1 MTKIIPSILS
11 ADFTRL
17 GDELRAVES
26 AGADWIHVDVMDGHF
41 VPNLTMGPMTVEA
54 VRRVTALPIDAHLM
68 IDNPDEFIEKFAAAG
83 ATHISVHAESVVHLN
98 RSLQLVRSCG
108 AHPGIALGPAA
119 PLSLLD
125 WSLDFADY
133 VLLLAVNPGFG
144 GQEFQ
149 PAVLNKVRALRTE
162 LRRRGLSMP
171 IESDGG
177 INHQTIA
184 DFAAAGVDMFVV
196 GSGIFG
202 TKDYPAT
209 FARLRGEVE
218 RGLKSG
224 KTPDPPSA
232 APNPPSAAQ

>member
-1 MTKIIPSILS
+1 MTMIIPSILS

-17 GDELRAVES
+17 GDELKAVEA

-54 VRRVTALPIDAHLM
+54 VRRVTALPIDVHLM

-98 RSLQLVRSCG
+98 RSLQLVRGCG

-125 WSLDFADY
+125 WSLENADY

-149 PAVLNKVRALRTE
+149 PVVLKKIRALREE
-162 LRRRGLSMP
+162 LTRRGLSTMV
-171 IESDGG
+171 ESDGG
-177 INHQTIA
+177 INERTIA
-184 DFAAAGVDMFVV
+184 DFAAAGVDAFVI
-196 GSGIFG
+196 GSGLFG
-202 TKDYPAT
+202 ASDYPAT
-209 FARLRGEVE
+209 FARMRSEVQRG
-218 RGLKSG
+218 RKSAG
-224 KTPDPPSA
+224 
-232 APNPPSAAQ
+232 APNPPKAAR

>member
-1 MTKIIPSILS
+1 MKMIIPSILS
-11 ADFTRL
+11 ADVTRL
-17 GDELRAVES
+17 GDELRAVEA

-68 IDNPDEFIEKFAAAG
+68 IDNPDDFIEKFAAAG

-125 WSLDFADY
+125 WSLEYADF

-149 PAVLNKVRALRTE
+149 PGVLNKIRALRAE
-162 LRRRGLSMP
+162 LARRGLSM
-171 IESDGG
+171 IVESDGG
-177 INHQTIA
+177 INEQTIA
-184 DFAAAGVDMFVV
+184 DFAAAGVDAFVI
-196 GSGIFG
+196 GSGLFG
-202 TKDYPAT
+202 TTDYPAT
-209 FARLRGEVE
+209 FARMRREVE
-218 RGLKSG
+218 RGMKSAG
-224 KTPDPPSA
+224 A
-232 APNPPSAAQ
+232 R

>member
-1 MTKIIPSILS
+1 MKMIIPSILS

-17 GDELRAVES
+17 GDELRAVEA

-54 VRRVTALPIDAHLM
+54 VRKVTALPIDAHLM

-98 RSLQLVRSCG
+98 RSLQLVRGCG

-125 WSLDFADY
+125 WSLDYADY

-149 PAVLNKVRALRTE
+149 PAVLHKVRALREE
-162 LRRRGLSMP
+162 LARRGLSTT

-177 INHQTIA
+177 INERTIA
-184 DFAAAGVDMFVV
+184 DFAAAGVDAFVV
-196 GSGIFG
+196 GSGLFG
-202 TKDYPAT
+202 SPDYPSAI
-209 FARLRGEVE
+209 ARMRSEVE
-218 RGLKSG
+218 RGMKSAR
-224 KTPDPPSA
+224 PR
-232 APNPPSAAQ
+232 

>member
-1 MTKIIPSILS
+1 MIIPSILS

-17 GDELRAVES
+17 GDEVKAVEK

-54 VRRVTALPIDAHLM
+54 VRSVTKLPIDAHLM
-68 IDNPDEFIEKFAAAG
+68 IDNPDEFIEKFAKAG

-108 AHPGIALGPAA
+108 AKAGIALGPAA

-125 WSLDFADY
+125 WCFDYADY
-133 VLLLAVNPGFG
+133 ILLLSVNPGFG

-149 PAVLNKVRALRTE
+149 PAILEKIRVLRAE
-162 LRRRGLSMP
+162 IKRRGLSTP

-177 INHQTIA
+177 INLTTIA
-184 DFAAAGVDMFVV
+184 DFASAGVDLFVL

-202 TKDYPAT
+202 AGDYREMVP
-209 FARLRGEVE
+209 RLRAEIT
-218 RGLKSG
+218 RGQESSG
-224 KTPDPPSA
+224 RASA
-232 APNPPSAAQ
+232 AK

>member
-1 MTKIIPSILS
+1 
-11 ADFTRL
+11 
-17 GDELRAVES
+17 
-26 AGADWIHVDVMDGHF
+26 MDGHF

-125 WSLDFADY
+125 WSLDYADY

-149 PAVLNKVRALRTE
+149 PAILNKVRVLRAE
-162 LRRRGLSMP
+162 LARRGLST
-171 IESDGG
+171 IVESDGG
-177 INHQTIA
+177 INEKTIA
-184 DFAAAGVDMFVV
+184 DFAAAGVDAFVV
-196 GSGIFG
+196 GSGLFG
-202 TKDYPAT
+202 TTDYSAT
-209 FARLRGEVE
+209 LTRMRREVE
-218 RGLKSG
+218 RGMK
-224 KTPDPPSA
+224 SA
-232 APNPPSAAQ
+232 AER

>member
-1 MTKIIPSILS
+1 MKMIIPSILS
-11 ADFTRL
+11 ADVTRL
-17 GDELRAVES
+17 GDELRAVEA

-41 VPNLTMGPMTVEA
+41 VPNLTMGPLSVEA

-68 IDNPDEFIEKFAAAG
+68 IDNPDDFIEKFAAAG

-125 WSLDFADY
+125 WSLEYADF

-149 PAVLNKVRALRTE
+149 PGVLNKIRALRAE
-162 LRRRGLSMP
+162 LARRGLSM
-171 IESDGG
+171 IVESDGG
-177 INHQTIA
+177 INEQTIA
-184 DFAAAGVDMFVV
+184 DFAAAGVDAFVI
-196 GSGIFG
+196 GSGLFG
-202 TKDYPAT
+202 TTDYPAT
-209 FARLRGEVE
+209 FARMRREVE
-218 RGLKSG
+218 RGMKSAG
-224 KTPDPPSA
+224 A
-232 APNPPSAAQ
+232 R

>member
-1 MTKIIPSILS
+1 MALLIPSILS

-17 GDELRAVES
+17 GDELRAVDT

-54 VRRVTALPIDAHLM
+54 VRRVTKIPIDAHLM
-68 IDNPDEFIEKFAAAG
+68 IDCPDLFIERFAEAG

-98 RSLQLVRSCG
+98 RSLQLVRACG

-119 PLSLLD
+119 PLSSID

-149 PAVLNKVRALRTE
+149 PRVLDKIRLLRAE
-162 LRRRGLSMP
+162 IQRRGLST
-171 IESDGG
+171 IIQSDGG
-177 INHQTIA
+177 INVNTIA
-184 DFAAAGVDMFVV
+184 DFSAAGVDAFVI
-196 GSGIFG
+196 GSALFG
-202 TKDYPAT
+202 TGDYNAT
-209 FARLRGEVE
+209 FAAMRREAE
-218 RGLKSG
+218 RGRKQ
-224 KTPDPPSA
+224 SA
-232 APNPPSAAQ
+232 ATAARGDAVSSR

>member
-1 MTKIIPSILS
+1 
-11 ADFTRL
+11 
-17 GDELRAVES
+17 
-26 AGADWIHVDVMDGHF
+26 MDGHF

-108 AHPGIALGPAA
+108 AQAGIALGPAA

-125 WSLDFADY
+125 WSMDFADY
-133 VLLLAVNPGFG
+133 ILLLAVNPGFG

-162 LRRRGLSMP
+162 LRRRGLSLP

-202 TKDYPAT
+202 TKDYAAT

-218 RGLKSG
+218 RGLKS
-224 KTPDPPSA
+224 S
-232 APNPPSAAQ
+232 

>member
-1 MTKIIPSILS
+1 MKMINPSILS
-11 ADFTRL
+11 ADFSRL
-17 GDELRAVES
+17 GDELRAVEA

-68 IDNPDEFIEKFAAAG
+68 IDNPDDFIEKFAAAG

-125 WSLDFADY
+125 WSLEFADF

-144 GQEFQ
+144 GQQFQ
-149 PAVLNKVRALRTE
+149 PAVLSKIRTLRAE
-162 LRRRGLSMP
+162 LARRGLSTI

-177 INHQTIA
+177 INERTIA
-184 DFAAAGVDMFVV
+184 DFAAAGVDAFVV
-196 GSGIFG
+196 GSALFG
-202 TKDYPAT
+202 TPDYPAT
-209 FARLRGEVE
+209 FTRLRGEVQ
-218 RGLKSG
+218 RGLKSAG
-224 KTPDPPSA
+224 
-232 APNPPSAAQ
+232 APNPPKAAP

>member
-108 AHPGIALGPAA
+108 AQAGIALGPAA

-125 WSLDFADY
+125 WSMDFADY
-133 VLLLAVNPGFG
+133 ILLLAVNPGFG

-162 LRRRGLSMP
+162 LSRRGLSLP

-218 RGLKSG
+218 RGLKS
-224 KTPDPPSA
+224 SQ
-232 APNPPSAAQ
+232 SR

>member
-1 MTKIIPSILS
+1 MIIPSILS

-17 GDELRAVES
+17 GDEVKAVEK

-54 VRRVTALPIDAHLM
+54 VRRVTKLPIDAHLM
-68 IDNPDEFIEKFAAAG
+68 IDNPDEFIEKFARAG

-108 AHPGIALGPAA
+108 AKAGIALGPAA

-125 WSLDFADY
+125 WSFDFADY
-133 VLLLAVNPGFG
+133 ILLLAVNPGFG

-149 PAVLNKVRALRTE
+149 PAMLDKVRALRAE
-162 LRRRGLSMP
+162 LARRGLSTP

-177 INHQTIA
+177 INLETIG
-184 DFAAAGVDMFVV
+184 DFAAAGVDLFVL

-202 TKDYPAT
+202 AGDYREVV
-209 FARLRGEVE
+209 ARLRAEIA
-218 RGLKSG
+218 RGQKSR
-224 KTPDPPSA
+224 
-232 APNPPSAAQ
+232 